1 MHCLTRRVATLER
14 SRVKS
19 RASPTIL
26 IINEPDPVKRECLIA
41 AALARPNPDGCISLI
56 EIVYEGVPP
65 Q

>member
-1 MHCLTRRVATLER
+1 MYRLTRRVDALER
-14 SRVKS
+14 LQVKS
-19 RASPTIL
+19 RDSPLII

-41 AALARPNPDGCISLI
+41 AALARPNPDGSISLI